1 VVREVRVAVTAQTVV
16 KAVAEVGR
24 EAMGE
29 PVAAREVM
37 EAAVVA
43 MGVEEEPAKVETAA
57 AAAAGCVVKRHP
69 MSSQRHPASSQRHPA
84 SS

>member
-1 VVREVRVAVTAQTVV
+1 MVREVRVAVTAQTVV

-57 AAAAGCVVKRHP
+57 AAAGCVVKRHP